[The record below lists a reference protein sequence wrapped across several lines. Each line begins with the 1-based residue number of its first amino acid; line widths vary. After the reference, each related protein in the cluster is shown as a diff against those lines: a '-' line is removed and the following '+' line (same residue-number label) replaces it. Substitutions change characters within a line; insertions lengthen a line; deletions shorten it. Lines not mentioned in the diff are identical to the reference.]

1 MLIIN
6 GVKTDP
12 KKDITIKKIN
22 NTNEKT
28 MVSSL
33 LNIFFKT
40 LFNSCNIYLI
50 SFIFELNL
58 MQKCQIIIKF
68 VLIMRYINLKRLF
81 MLALMYSKHFVYR

>member
-40 LFNSCNIYLI
+40 LLEFV
-50 SFIFELNL
+50 FEASR
-58 MQKCQIIIKF
+58 F
-68 VLIMRYINLKRLF
+68 
-81 MLALMYSKHFVYR
+81 

>member
-40 LFNSCNIYLI
+40 LLNSCNIYII

-68 VLIMRYINLKRLF
+68 ASIMRYINLKLLF
-81 MLALMYSKHFVYR
+81 MLALMSSKLFVYR